1 MLPTTVLFRLFLILL
16 LPFTLGA
23 AIPQTNNH
31 SHDRRL
37 ALNKPRISPEELV
50 ETEAWL
56 AWQAKIL
63 RGKYAAYLDGRAK
76 ALLDKDREEAKK
88 KHGGGTEDPK
98 PQI

>member
-1 MLPTTVLFRLFLILL
+1 M
-16 LPFTLGA
+16 
-23 AIPQTNNH
+23 
-31 SHDRRL
+31 
-37 ALNKPRISPEELV
+37 

-63 RGKYAAYLDGRAK
+63 RGKYAGYLDGRAK

-88 KHGGGTEDPK
+88 KHGEGTEDPK